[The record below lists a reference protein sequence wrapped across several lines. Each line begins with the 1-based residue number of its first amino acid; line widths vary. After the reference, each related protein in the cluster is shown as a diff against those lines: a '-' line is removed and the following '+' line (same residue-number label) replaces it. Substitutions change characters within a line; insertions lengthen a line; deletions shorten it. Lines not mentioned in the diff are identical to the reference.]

1 MDGTGTRRRDP
12 DILPSGS
19 ILSVKRRPTSRLSI
33 LFEVYAASRQVGE
46 LLATAMASSP
56 LTPEE
61 YAVYSVVFDEGPHAP
76 TELARR
82 TGMPPTSMSHFV
94 RAMLE
99 RGHADRAPDP
109 ADRRSYRIVLTP
121 AGFAA
126 HDAASRAFAEAD
138 GRFVRAL
145 AADEEE
151 ARAILGAIQR
161 AAALA
166 EQRLV
171 DDAAEAT
178 A

>member
-1 MDGTGTRRRDP
+1 
-12 DILPSGS
+12 
-19 ILSVKRRPTSRLSI
+19 VKRQPASRLSL
-33 LFEVYAASRQVGE
+33 LFEVFAASRQVGE

-61 YAVYSVVFDEGPHAP
+61 YAVYSVLFDEGPHAP

-94 RAMLE
+94 RAMLV
-99 RGHADRAPDP
+99 RGHAERAADP
-109 ADRRSYRIVLTP
+109 ADRRSYRIVLTE
-121 AGFAA
+121 AGHDA
-126 HDAASRAFAEAD
+126 HEAASRAFAEAD
-138 GRFVRAL
+138 SRFVGAL
-145 AADEEE
+145 VADEEE

-161 AAALA
+161 AAAVA

-171 DDAAEAT
+171 ADATEAT